1 MVDDFKLEK
10 LKKLQEQGI
19 NPYPY
24 SFKQKAHAE
33 EIKKNYDK
41 LEGKDTSVAGR
52 ALSIRHMGQLYFIDL
67 LDQSGKIQVL
77 AAANVTEKK
86 SFDLLESIDS
96 GDMLGI
102 EGKVNKT
109 KRGEISIEAKT
120 ISMLGKSLRQLPEK
134 FHGLNDTEIRYRKRY
149 LDLVAN
155 PESMDSRRSND
166 FFSVTFA
173 AASTCIL
180 PLWSSRSMK

>member
-96 GDMLGI
+96 GFA
-102 EGKVNKT
+102 T
-109 KRGEISIEAKT
+109 RS
-120 ISMLGKSLRQLPEK
+120 
-134 FHGLNDTEIRYRKRY
+134 RY
-149 LDLVAN
+149 LFLYLISVSFN
-155 PESMDSRRSND
+155 PWN
-166 FFSVTFA
+166 FSG
-173 AASTCIL
+173 S
-180 PLWSSRSMK
+180 